1 MAEQKE
7 FEYTSIG
14 IHDHPTYSYINTAI
28 IQRYPRNIIQGYISL
43 KIKQEKLFENLFP
56 AGATEHLGRATQRRN
71 VLSDTEISIDR
82 FVQVFIQ
89 GE

>member
-7 FEYTSIG
+7 FEYTPNG
-14 IHDHPTYSYINTAI
+14 IHAHPTYSYINTVT
-28 IQRYPRNIIQGYISL
+28 IQQYTRNIIQGYNSL

-71 VLSDTEISIDR
+71 VLSHAEISIYR
-82 FVQVFIQ
+82 FVQAFIE
-89 GE
+89 GK